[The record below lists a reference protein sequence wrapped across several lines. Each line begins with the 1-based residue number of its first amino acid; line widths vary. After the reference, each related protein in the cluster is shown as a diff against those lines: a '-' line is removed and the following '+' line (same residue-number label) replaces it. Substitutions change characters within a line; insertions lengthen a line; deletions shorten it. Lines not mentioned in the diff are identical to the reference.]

1 VCVYHQEGNADLDWF
16 VPAFNVDLNAPA
28 SMHGSG
34 GNIAMHQQRQSGASS
49 HSQSQHGTTRRL
61 QSGSMNRGHQS
72 KRTSRQFLTGFA
84 ALAGSGGSNK
94 NSEHE
99 GRGGADNAVPPSNVD
114 GDPPAGLPGLF
125 SAGNSDAGSG
135 SGLMGNIADLFG
147 QLGAAFGAAPG
158 TSSRAG
164 SKPVSRASSSR
175 RLMSDSHRKN
185 ALSELDAVSSRVPAN
200 GVGSSGGSG
209 GGDGPSRSGSMV
221 PSASGMMQRATS
233 SFKRNLNRSN
243 KSQSPHQSPMGSV
256 KSGSGLLSP
265 SVSAKGPRMG
275 PPTGQGQALHSV
287 VEEHSGN
294 DAVAAVDC
302 KPQTSDLG
310 TAATGSAGMSPRHST
325 DLRAANTTSAAAAE
339 PRKAAAAT
347 TAAAVTPVPPEPVQP
362 ARGMDEE
369 QEGKRP

>member
-1 VCVYHQEGNADLDWF
+1 
-16 VPAFNVDLNAPA
+16 
-28 SMHGSG
+28 
-34 GNIAMHQQRQSGASS
+34 
-49 HSQSQHGTTRRL
+49 
-61 QSGSMNRGHQS
+61 
-72 KRTSRQFLTGFA
+72 
-84 ALAGSGGSNK
+84 
-94 NSEHE
+94 
-99 GRGGADNAVPPSNVD
+99 
-114 GDPPAGLPGLF
+114 
-125 SAGNSDAGSG
+125 
-135 SGLMGNIADLFG
+135 MGNIADLFG

-164 SKPVSRASSSR
+164 SLPSSKPVSRASSSR
-175 RLMSDSHRKN
+175 RLLSESNRKH

-256 KSGSGLLSP
+256 KSGIGLLSP

-287 VEEHSGN
+287 VEESSGN
-294 DAVAAVDC
+294 DAVAAVAC

-325 DLRAANTTSAAAAE
+325 DLRAANTTSAAE
-339 PRKAAAAT
+339 SRKAAAAT

-362 ARGMDEE
+362 ARGTAEV